1 MHPDGNGRYC
11 DSCAKTVIDFSIM
24 TDKEIHQYF
33 TDHWGEN
40 TCGRFKNTQL
50 KRIIIYIPASTIQ
63 HQPYWKKFLVACLL
77 VLGTSIFPFET
88 TLALPQE
95 HTELT
100 ESNKKCTQKKIR
112 IAKKKKTKI
121 RLNQKKFLEQI
132 FTPGCIMIAGFIV
145 IDRPPII
152 QAEVSIAPTD
162 TQENTEKKVFRP
174 SAAIPLNKNK
184 KAPSSP
190 APYSS
195 EFILPVMLS
204 KKRRSR
210 SKKKK

>member
-24 TDKEIHQYF
+24 TDEEIHQYF
-33 TDHWGEN
+33 TAHWGEN

-63 HQPYWKKFLVACLL
+63 PLPYWKKFLVACLL

-121 RLNQKKFLEQI
+121 RLNPKKFLEQI
-132 FTPGCIMIAGFIV
+132 FTLDSIMTTGITV
-145 IDRPPII
+145 IDPPPLIP
-152 QAEVSIAPTD
+152 AEVFIAPTD
-162 TQENTEKKVFRP
+162 TQENTIKKVLKT

-195 EFILPVMLS
+195 EFVLPVMLS
-204 KKRRSR
+204 KKRRSS